1 VNNNRIDRINVGDMI
16 TWTSAREHAYFD
28 GPKHRGILL
37 RKLEEYEYWIFGDV
51 LDEQGKV
58 DRVML
63 YKAENPL

>member
-1 VNNNRIDRINVGDMI
+1 MI
-16 TWTSAREHAYFD
+16 TWTSARGHAYFD